1 MKLSVTPLLL
11 LGLAACSQQQSN
23 IYVDTLKTVVVGTSD
38 VVKSPTEIESNP
50 YASAYLTVG
59 DLPRA
64 FVLLA
69 FAEQGQMKWISADRN
84 LFVMQQGR
92 LIKTVGQREDLLAL
106 DNLAQ
111 DPLQDPLAIPEAGA
125 RWQTR
130 AYYSGAMNSG
140 RVLTSTLYRR
150 GSEVL
155 TILDKPVQCVRI
167 EEQVTDEQSGQH
179 WRNDYWVDAQTK
191 LVMVSRQ
198 QMGSQLPTIEFTL
211 LKPL

>member
-1 MKLSVTPLLL
+1 MKTPLSLL
-11 LGLAACSQQQSN
+11 LVVLLSACSQQSKL
-23 IYVDTLKTVVVGTSD
+23 YVDTIKEVTLGSSD
-38 VVKSPTEIESNP
+38 VVKTAAEIDKDP

-69 FAEQGQMKWISADRN
+69 FAERGQMKWISADRN

-140 RVLTSTLYRR
+140 RLLISTLYRR
-150 GSEVL
+150 GNEVL
-155 TILDKPVQCVRI
+155 TILDKPVSCVRI
-167 EEQVTDEQSGQH
+167 EEEVTDQQSGQR

-191 LVMVSRQ
+191 LVMASRQ
-198 QMGSQLPTIEFTL
+198 QTGSQLPSIEFTL

>member
-1 MKLSVTPLLL
+1 MRCFLLPCLL
-11 LGLAACSQQQSN
+11 LGLTACSQQSN
-23 IYVDTLKTVVVGTSD
+23 LYIDTLKQVTVGSPD
-38 VVKSPTEIESNP
+38 VVKTPSEVEQIP

-140 RVLTSTLYRR
+140 RLLISTLYRR
-150 GSEVL
+150 GNEVL
-155 TILDKPVQCVRI
+155 TILDKPVSCVRI
-167 EEQVTDEQSGQH
+167 EEEVTDQQSGQR

-191 LVMVSRQ
+191 LVMASRQ
-198 QMGSQLPTIEFTL
+198 QTGSQLPTIEFTL